1 MEWSV
6 RLLLRCYLSLGTP
19 MRALDLDFGGTIFN
33 IVPSKEGL
41 GVRIFL
47 NYIARRRL
55 GQDTFIRRAEK
66 P

>member
-47 NYIARRRL
+47 NYIA
-55 GQDTFIRRAEK
+55 
-66 P
+66 